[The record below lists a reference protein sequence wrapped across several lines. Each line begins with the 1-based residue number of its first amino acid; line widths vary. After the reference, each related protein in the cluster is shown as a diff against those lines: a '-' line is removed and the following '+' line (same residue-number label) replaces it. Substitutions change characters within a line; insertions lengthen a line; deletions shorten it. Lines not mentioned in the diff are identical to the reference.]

1 MARSSTGSG
10 SRRAL
15 VDPSNESISISRQCE
30 LLGLPRSSYYARPKP
45 RGPEGFTD
53 EEERAMRIIDEEH
66 AENSQYGARSHM
78 RNLARHG
85 IDFGRHHVARLM
97 RHMGIR
103 STAPQPD
110 TSKPAKYHP
119 KIPYLLRGKRIDFP
133 NQVWSTDITY
143 VPLGRGHVYLSAI
156 IDWHS
161 RYIVGWRLHDVAEAE
176 ECVMCMERA
185 FEENGT
191 PSICNSDQ
199 GSTYTARVYMES
211 LARHNVRQSMDGVRR
226 WADNVLIERWFRDL
240 KHNCIYQTEYGN
252 MRELRK
258 VISGYVERYN
268 FRRLHS
274 SLDWCTPAEWYF
286 SGINEENA
294 PIDKMM
300 KWAA

>member
-1 MARSSTGSG
+1 MARSSTS
-10 SRRAL
+10 SDYRRGL
-15 VDPSNESISISRQCE
+15 VDPSNGSLSISRQCE
-30 LLGLPRSSYYARPKP
+30 LLGLPRSSYYAGTKRK
-45 RGPEGFTD
+45 RDEFTE

-66 AENSQYGARSHM
+66 TENSQYGARSHM

-85 IDFGRHHVARLM
+85 ILFGRHHVARLM
-97 RHMGIR
+97 RCMGIR

-110 TSKPAKYHP
+110 TSKPARYHR
-119 KIPYLLRGKRIDFP
+119 KIPYLLRGKRIGFP
-133 NQVWSTDITY
+133 NQVWSTDITF

-156 IDWHS
+156 MDWYS
-161 RYIVGWRLHDVAEAE
+161 RYIVGWRLHDTIGAD

-199 GSTYTARVYMES
+199 GSTYTAQIYIDC
-211 LARHNVRQSMDGVRR
+211 LARHGVTQSMDGVRR

-240 KHNCIYQTEYGN
+240 KHSCIYQTEYKN
-252 MRELRK
+252 MRELRR
-258 VISGYVERYN
+258 VISEYVERYN

-274 SLDWCTPAEWYF
+274 SLDYETPAEWYF
-286 SGINEENA
+286 SGINESNA
-294 PIDKMM
+294 PADKMM

>member
-1 MARSSTGSG
+1 MGFRKS
-10 SRRAL
+10 L
-15 VDPSNESISISRQCE
+15 VEPSNESLSISRQCE
-30 LLGLPRSSYYARPKP
+30 LLGIPRSSYYAKP
-45 RGPEGFTD
+45 RAKGPDGFTE

-85 IDFGRHHVARLM
+85 IYFGRHRVARLM

-103 STAPQPD
+103 STAPQPS
-110 TSKPAKYHP
+110 TSKPARRHP
-119 KIPYLLRGKRIDFP
+119 KIPYLLRGKPIRFP

-156 IDWHS
+156 IDWYS
-161 RYIVGWRLHDVAEAE
+161 RYIVGWRLHDTLDAG

-191 PSICNSDQ
+191 PSIANSDQ
-199 GSTYTARVYMES
+199 GSTYTAQCYIDCLSR
-211 LARHNVRQSMDGVRR
+211 ANVRQSMDGVGR
-226 WADNVLIERWFRDL
+226 WADNVLMERWFRDL
-240 KHNCIYQTEYGN
+240 KHNCIYQTEYRN
-252 MRELRK
+252 MRELRH
-258 VISGYVERYN
+258 VIAQYVDRYN

-274 SLDWCTPAEWYF
+274 SLDYSTPAEWYF
-286 SGINEENA
+286 SGINSSNA